1 MFRAALIVVT
11 VIMLTAAADAQQVDR
26 SSPPAAVEGAGGF
39 AADRMPGRPGIDGRA
54 WMLADVHA
62 GKAEVFRPDGADYE
76 LELKEPDNSGDAER
90 WTVTFAGEGR
100 APVPLTTGR
109 KTAFVYVTPDA
120 RYIFLEPLT
129 VIDVITWRRY
139 DLSKALGIEPYV
151 TIRAIRAG
159 GHELFLDR
167 SNCVADCGNRAEEE
181 FFDLTIPSG
190 N

>member
-1 MFRAALIVVT
+1 MAIVGA
-11 VIMLTAAADAQQVDR
+11 TAAANAQQIDR
-26 SSPPAAVEGAGGF
+26 SSPPVTVEGAGGF

-76 LELKEPDNSGDAER
+76 LELKDPDNSGDAER
-90 WTVTFAGEGR
+90 WTVTFTRAGR
-100 APVPLTTGR
+100 APVPLDAGR

-129 VIDVITWRRY
+129 VVDVVAWRRY
-139 DLSKALGIEPYV
+139 DLSTTLGIEPYV

-159 GHELFLDR
+159 GRELFLDR
-167 SNCVADCGNRAEEE
+167 STCVADCANRSDEEY
-181 FFDLTIPSG
+181 FDLTIPSG